1 MTEELK
7 PSNYQPSNLCKKIFE
22 IMSEV
27 DYLQKDEK
35 IKFNSGSYNV
45 ISEEK
50 VTTIVRA
57 QLIKHKLILLPI
69 NFASAV
75 RDIGVVQTEK
85 GPMLGAST
93 LTVCKFL
100 FRLCDIES
108 GESLTLEIG
117 GAGSD
122 SQDKGI
128 GKAMTYA
135 YKYLL
140 LKLFLIPTGDDPDKF
155 SNEQLAEKQNIPSF
169 SEAQNPVPT
178 TSQKKTVTIGMIG
191 AVLTE
196 YQMNTNVDINKCRS
210 LFIEPLGGKMLADIK
225 AEKYPDLIR
234 LVQAEYSKL
243 SVMPKVASLKFAS
256 DIIEGA
262 KQ

>member
-1 MTEELK
+1 MSEAKKSLHQKILAIMT
-7 PSNYQPSNLCKKIFE
+7 
-22 IMSEV
+22 EV

-50 VTTIVRA
+50 VTTIIRQ
-57 QLIKHKLILLPI
+57 QLIKHSLIILPVKFVSEI
-69 NFASAV
+69 HH
-75 RDIGVVQTEK
+75 IGVVQTEK
-85 GPMLGAST
+85 GAMLGAST
-93 LTVCKFL
+93 LTKCMFVFKI
-100 FRLCDIES
+100 CDVESNEFIE
-108 GESLTLEIG
+108 LEIG

-169 SEAQNPVPT
+169 SEAQNPVTP
-178 TSQKKTVTIGMIG
+178 SQKRNVTIQMMG

-262 KQ
+262 KQYDCD